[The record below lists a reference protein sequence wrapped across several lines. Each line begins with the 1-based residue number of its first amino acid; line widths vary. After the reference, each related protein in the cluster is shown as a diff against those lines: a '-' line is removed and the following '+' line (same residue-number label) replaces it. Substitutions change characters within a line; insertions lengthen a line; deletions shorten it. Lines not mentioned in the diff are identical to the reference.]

1 MQYAKTLLLLVQLM
15 MQELHVLQLIL
26 VQIIQNQIVI
36 KEQMEIVFGMVQDV
50 LFTKLLVE
58 DIQYKL
64 IVDIL
69 LEKINVIG
77 MHHQELQQLVFK
89 LQLLQQIVQK
99 LLEVV

>member
-36 KEQMEIVFGMVQDV
+36 KEQMEIVFGMVQHV
-50 LFTKLLVE
+50 LFIKLLVQN
-58 DIQYKL
+58 IYYKL

-77 MHHQELQQLVFK
+77 MHHQESQQLVYK